1 MSSEPE
7 STRLPFEPVRRKK
20 NTGRADGAK
29 NGRTDAATSAK
40 NDAGTP
46 PGRSDGGAA
55 AAASR
60 RDLTNKV
67 PQPKSKSAPLKET
80 AIPEVVSRR
89 MLSRMAVLSGVP
101 TSIGLFSFVIA
112 YAIVSNGLMELPNSL
127 VLLTSLGGFGLGV
140 VGLSYGVLSA
150 SWDEE
155 VPGSLL
161 GWSEFTSNFARMR
174 GAWRAAK
181 RKNQ

>member
-20 NTGRADGAK
+20 LTKRSDSAK
-29 NGRTDAATSAK
+29 NGRTDAATAAK
-40 NDAGTP
+40 NDVGADGAGQLG
-46 PGRSDGGAA
+46 GRADGAT
-55 AAASR
+55 R
-60 RDLTNKV
+60 RDTSNK
-67 PQPKSKSAPLKET
+67 PHAPKSAPLQET

-89 MLSRMAVLSGVP
+89 MISRMAVLSGIP
-101 TSIGLFSFVIA
+101 TTVGIFSFLIA
-112 YAIVSNGLMELPNSL
+112 YAIVSNGLMELPNTA
-127 VLLTSLGGFGLGV
+127 VLLVSLGGFGLGV
-140 VGLSYGVLSA
+140 LGLSYGVLSA

-174 GAWRAAK
+174 GAWRSARK
-181 RKNQ
+181 KNQ

>member
-20 NTGRADGAK
+20 NPGRADGATK
-29 NGRTDAATSAK
+29 EGRADGATK
-40 NDAGTP
+40 E
-46 PGRSDGGAA
+46 GRADGATTG
-55 AAASR
+55 R
-60 RDLTNKV
+60 RDKTNKA
-67 PQPKSKSAPLKET
+67 PLPKSAPLKET

-89 MLSRMAVLSGVP
+89 MISRMAVLSGVP
-101 TSIGLFSFVIA
+101 TSVGLFSFLIA

-140 VGLSYGVLSA
+140 LGLSYGVLSA

-155 VPGSLL
+155 APGSLL
-161 GWSEFTSNFARMR
+161 GWSEFTTNFARMR
-174 GAWRAAK
+174 GAWRGAK
-181 RKNQ
+181 KKNQ